1 MLTRAGRA
9 VFFNYAPCLISQDV
23 VGAAATAVGESFT
36 LSCVL
41 RAPAVTCFLQP
52 CCHARTSPAPQG
64 AMQPRLLRTRL
75 PAPADTRARAPG
87 VNIVPQIINIAVR
100 GAQALPIG
108 FNVNPA
114 VILVNAQGAQ
124 AWPR

>member
-1 MLTRAGRA
+1 MLGPF
-9 VFFNYAPCLISQDV
+9 VDAPCNPTQPD
-23 VGAAATAVGESFT
+23 T
-36 LSCVL
+36 CVHL
-41 RAPAVTCFLQP
+41 
-52 CCHARTSPAPQG
+52 
-64 AMQPRLLRTRL
+64 
-75 PAPADTRARAPG
+75 PG